1 MSGAEQLFRCLH
13 LLIERQEYVQHAMYL
28 VVAGVDPDSMTGV
41 DPDSTTGCSWLP
53 AQATCQ
59 HQPEHTKQL
68 Q

>member
-13 LLIERQEYVQHAMYL
+13 LLIERQEYVQHVLYL
-28 VVAGVDPDSMTGV
+28 VVAGV